1 MGSVLALEE
10 VNMLMNDIADHFE
23 GLKKG
28 DNAKLFR
35 GKAKAA
41 RDRAMTIHDVVLD
54 NDHLS
59 ADIRLNSKSK

>member
-1 MGSVLALEE
+1 
-10 VNMLMNDIADHFE
+10 MNDIADHFE

-41 RDRAMTIHDVVLD
+41 RDCARTIHDVVLD

-59 ADIRLNSKSK
+59 ADIRLNKKGK